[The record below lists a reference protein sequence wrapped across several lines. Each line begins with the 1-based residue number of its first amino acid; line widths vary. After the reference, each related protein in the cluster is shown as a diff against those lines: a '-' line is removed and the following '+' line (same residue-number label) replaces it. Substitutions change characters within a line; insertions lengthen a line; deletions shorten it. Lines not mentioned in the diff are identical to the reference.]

1 MAKSSVDYGEGKVKL
16 LVRIGTYYMISG
28 HFHVNGPWGSTNV
41 VYKNISIWDSN
52 ESKSLYFRN

>member
-28 HFHVNGPWGSTNV
+28 HFHVNEPVSTNV
-41 VYKNISIWDSN
+41 VYKSISNWDSN
-52 ESKSLYFRN
+52 ESKSLYLRN